1 MLLVILAGHLILWL
15 TLKLAATKQE
25 AVETERNARN
35 HFYDIHL
42 GSSIN
47 YVFSFSQNFDPS
59 HPDVTTFLHGCIDQ
73 FFLNI
78 WPFPPW
84 KGGTLFMNNTLLR
97 AGQCLGSFNNYVDII
112 FVFFDHLS
120 TSMWIFFTQNVNKNP
135 IYPPH
140 LVHVVFERPIAGIS
154 PTTYWP
160 NSLFLSIQV
169 EETGKHTFQKLLHS
183 IWLRIPNESFF
194 RISQIFWPIG

>member
-1 MLLVILAGHLILWL
+1 MLETTSTIYTWDHPLTTSSVFPNILIPPTPCHHFSAWIYRPVFSQYL
-15 TLKLAATKQE
+15 TLPTLK
-25 AVETERNARN
+25 
-35 HFYDIHL
+35 
-42 GSSIN
+42 G
-47 YVFSFSQNFDPS
+47 
-59 HPDVTTFLHGCIDQ
+59 
-73 FFLNI
+73 
-78 WPFPPW
+78 
-84 KGGTLFMNNTLLR
+84 GGTLFMDNNLLR
-97 AGQCLGSFNNYVDII
+97 AAQCLGSFNNYVDII